1 MADKKNS
8 MNAELGKIIFELDKW
23 NQTKCNKN
31 FAIVVTGTD
40 DDAGLNIYPT
50 KHSFL
55 MPHDLK
61 KVEEILESFYP
72 LVMYNDSIQTIAYQ
86 VYPAEK
92 QDLIVVAPCI
102 KVSLWINSTYWKEQY
117 GTDE

>member
-1 MADKKNS
+1 MADKKKV
-8 MNAELGKIIFELDKW
+8 MNAELGKIIYELDTW

-31 FAIVVTGTD
+31 FAIVIEGTD
-40 DDAGLNIYPT
+40 DNASLNIYPT

-61 KVEEILESFYP
+61 AIEEMLESHYP
-72 LVMYNDSIQTIAYQ
+72 LVMFNDSIQTISYQ
-86 VYPAEK
+86 VYPADR
-92 QDLIVVAPCI
+92 QDLICVAPCI
-102 KVSLWINSTYWKEQY
+102 KVSLWINSTYWTEQY

>member
-1 MADKKNS
+1 MADKKKV
-8 MNAELGKIIFELDKW
+8 MNAELGKIVYELDCW
-23 NQTKCNKN
+23 NQTKCDKS

-40 DDAGLNIYPT
+40 DDASLNIYPV

-55 MPHDLK
+55 MPHDLQ
-61 KVEEILESFYP
+61 KVEDILESHYP
-72 LVMYNDSIQTIAYQ
+72 LVMYNDSIQTISYQ
-86 VYPAEK
+86 VYPAKK

-117 GTDE
+117 GKED

>member
-1 MADKKNS
+1 MADKKKT
-8 MNAELGKIIFELDKW
+8 MNAELGKILYELDTW
-23 NQTKCNKN
+23 NQTKCKSN
-31 FAIVVTGTD
+31 FAIQVTGTD
-40 DDAGLNIYPT
+40 DDASLNIYPT

-61 KVEEILESFYP
+61 AVEDILESYYP
-72 LVMYNDSIQTIAYQ
+72 LVMFNDSIQTISFQ

-92 QDLIVVAPCI
+92 QDLICVTPCI
-102 KVSLWINSTYWKEQY
+102 KVSLWINSTYWAEQY